1 MPAAPAPLS
10 SLLHRAAGYD
20 PRAVPWENEELLR
33 AELFSIERMEQHA
46 ASLALA
52 QQLPG
57 RRVTARSLRARLRDN
72 EAVLLAAYHST
83 GAAARAGRPITPAA
97 EWLLDNYYLVEAQV
111 RQIYQD
117 LPPGFYRQLPKLGSG
132 PLAGYPRIFGIAWA
146 FVAHTDSRF
155 DGEALRRVV
164 LAYQRVQPLT
174 IGELW
179 AIAITLRILLVEN
192 LRRAAALMVRR
203 RCEREQADALADRL
217 LGLNG
222 YAVDPDALS
231 DGHARG
237 EGASPSFLVQLVLR
251 LRDQDPR
258 VTPALQWLEQRMT
271 TPSRTADEFVQEEH
285 HRQGATN
292 VTVRNIITSMRAI
305 AELDWRDFFESVS
318 LVDELLRGGSA
329 FADMDFPTRD
339 LYRQAIERL
348 ARCCRLSELE
358 IAQAALTAAARSHLP
373 AGRERDP
380 GYYLI
385 ADGLDGFKK
394 DIGYQV
400 SRWRR
405 LGRISLAR
413 GASDYLAVIGVI
425 TVLLLTLPII
435 TLHGRGLDVL
445 PLVLLALLGLLP
457 TLDAALALVNRAV
470 MRGFGATILP
480 GLALREGVPA
490 SLRTLVAVPTMLIN
504 AAGVK
509 EQIQR
514 LEVHH
519 LASQDGELYFA
530 LLSDWSDAATE
541 ILPGDRELLELAIA
555 GIARLNRRYAAGA
568 AGPRF
573 LLLHRARSWS
583 QGQRQWI
590 GWERKRGKLHEL
602 NRLLRGAT
610 DTHFLDVGAGP
621 PRAPC
626 AVRYVITLDS
636 DTRLPRDTARRLV
649 GKMAHPLNR
658 PRLDPHGRHVVE
670 GYAVLQPRIAAAQ
683 PVGSAGSLYQ
693 YICSSANGLDPYA
706 TAVSDVYQDLFD
718 EGSYA
723 GKGIYDVDAFESS
736 LADRVPDGTLLSH
749 DLFEGMFARSGLASD
764 IEVVEESPSRYD
776 VAVARQH
783 RWARGDWQLLP
794 WILGRGDAASANPG
808 RSAITLISLWKML
821 DNLRRTVWAPATIVA
836 LLAGW
841 LLPATEGLL
850 WTGFIV
856 TMIAL
861 PAFLPVVSGLLPARA
876 GITLRSHWRAMRE
889 DISLALLRTLFL
901 ITFLAHQA
909 WWTTDA
915 IGRTLFRLTLSR
927 RNLLQWISA
936 AQTSLSTPQN
946 IRGAY
951 RRMSGGVAC
960 AVLAAALVGSVRP
973 GMWRVAAPFLALW
986 LLSPAL
992 AVALSLPPAIAGRL
1006 APGDPDRRTLRLI
1019 ARRTWRYFEEFV
1031 TAEDHSLPPD
1041 NFQQDPQPVVAH
1053 RTSPTNLGLYLLA
1066 TVSARDFG
1074 WIGTR
1079 EVAERLEATL
1089 ATMGRL
1095 QRFRG
1100 HFYNWYDT
1108 RDLRPLEPRY
1118 VSSVD
1123 SGNLAAHLLT
1133 VAAACR
1139 EFVDDAAA
1147 APTRVAGVTDG
1158 LELAF
1163 EAYAA
1168 VPELQRGPPPTWPRL
1183 SSALEALSA
1192 ALRDDAAWR
1201 AQPSSQLTLIA
1212 SHATALHGLSSTLAA
1227 GPGQDALTDLQFWT
1241 GATARAIG
1249 AWQQDAAQT
1258 EHEFRLLNQR
1268 LTALHATA
1276 NAMYEAMQFG
1286 FLLDPER
1293 ALLAIG
1299 YRVEEGT
1306 RDPSCYDLLAS
1317 EARLASF
1324 VGIAKNELAAKHW
1337 FRLGRQV
1344 IPIGNGGALISWS
1357 GSMFEYLMPLLV
1369 LQAPYGSLLE
1379 QTNRLIVGR
1388 QRGYGRERGVPW
1400 GVSESAYNA
1409 RDLEFTYQYSSF
1421 GVPDLGLKPGLG
1433 QSCVVAPYATALA
1446 AMIDPKSAALNF
1458 ARLQACGAYGR
1469 YGFYE
1474 ALDYTRSRLP
1484 RDSALAVVLAYMAH
1498 HQGMTVVAIG
1508 NALFD
1513 GRMRARFHAEPSIQ
1527 ATELLLQERRP
1538 RDIAVRHPRTEELRP
1553 SAPLD
1558 SQTQERRFFSPH
1570 QATPQTQLLSNGR
1583 YTVLIT
1589 ASGSGYSRWRDLA
1602 LTRWHEDPT
1611 REDSGSYI
1619 FLRDLDSGATWSAG
1633 YQPTAAEPANYTA
1646 TFTEDRAQIERT
1658 DGTLTTMLEV
1668 VVSPEDDAEVR
1679 RVSITNG
1686 GRRGREIE
1694 VTSFCELVMASRA
1707 SDAAHPAF
1715 SKLFVQTERVGNGSA
1730 LLATRRRRTP
1740 EEPELWMA
1748 HHAVL
1753 EGELSQ
1759 AVEVETDRARFLGR
1773 GREIRSPAA
1782 MTAGQRLSDTVG
1794 TVLDPVFALRVRVR
1808 IAPGATASIHLWTEV
1823 ATSRQRVLDLID
1835 RHQQANAYLRAS
1847 TLAWTQAQIQLR
1859 HLGIDATE
1867 ASLYQQLA
1875 GCLLFSNA
1883 ALRPAPEIIRR
1894 GGGGPAALWAEGISG
1909 DLPIVLLRIDCVEDA
1924 AIVRTLLRAHG
1935 YWRMKQFPVDLV
1947 ILNERAASYVQD
1959 LQIALETLLRTS
1971 RSLPQPGADNVP
1983 GSVYLLRSDLIPDA
1997 TRELLCSVA
2006 RVVLVAQRGSLAEQL
2021 GRVRAPVAASA
2032 VVPTGVSNAENRQPE
2047 PLTTDL
2053 EFFNGL
2059 GGFCAAGREY
2069 EIRLEAGQSTPAPWI
2084 NVIANAEFGFQ
2095 VAAEGSGFT
2104 WSQNSQQNQLTPW
2117 SNDPVSD
2124 RPGECLYLRD
2134 EISGELWGPTA
2145 LPIRVPEARY
2155 VARHG
2160 QGYSRFEHRSHGIA
2174 LELLV
2179 YVPISD
2185 PIKIS
2190 RLRIHNDSGRHRKLS
2205 LSAYVEWVLGP
2216 SRSAGAAHIVT
2227 EIDAQT
2233 GALFARN
2240 PWSAVFGSRVAFSDL
2255 AGKQTHW
2262 TGDRREFIG
2271 RFGTLERPAALASR
2285 AELSMRVGAGLDPC
2299 GVLQRTFELKP
2310 GERLEMVFFLGEAD
2324 SHAAARALLVRY
2336 RAADLDA
2343 VLRGVVEYWDET
2355 LGAVQIKTPERPLDL
2370 MVNRWLLYQTLSCR
2384 IWARAAFYQASGA
2397 FGFRDQLQ
2405 DGMALAVARPALT
2418 REHLLRAAA
2427 RQFAAGD
2434 VQHWWQPAATPYAPS
2449 TGVRT
2454 RITDDRVWLA
2464 FTASQYVET
2473 TGDSAV
2479 LDELV
2484 PFLDGPELRPGDADA
2499 YFLPTRSGETASL
2512 FEHCARALDQ
2522 SLRTGGHGL
2531 PLIGTGDWNDG
2542 MNRVGPAG
2550 TGESIWLGWFL
2561 ATTLRI
2567 FAPLAQAR
2575 AQSARATL
2583 WLSHAAALRDA
2594 LEREGW
2600 DGSWYRRAYFDD
2612 GSPLGTASGAECR
2625 IDSIAQSWSV
2635 ISGLAPP
2642 GRALE
2647 AMAAVERLLI
2657 RHEPPLALLLA
2668 PPFEHPAPDP
2678 GYIGAYPPGVREN
2691 GGQYTHAAAWSVIA
2705 FALLGQGD
2713 EAAALFSILNP
2724 VSRTRTPLD
2733 VQRYKVEPYAVA
2745 ADIYTVPPHEG
2756 RGGWTWYTGSAGW
2769 MYRAA
2774 MEWMLGFHVQGTILS
2789 LTPCIPAWWPGF
2801 QIDFKYRSARY
2812 VIVVENPDHVSDG
2825 AIHAD
2830 LDGRTLPPG
2839 VPRIELKDDGQV
2851 HRLTV
2856 ILGQIS
2862 AARASA

>member
-1 MPAAPAPLS
+1 VS
-10 SLLHRAAGYD
+10 SLLRRAAGYD
-20 PRAVPWENEELLR
+20 PHAVPWENEELLR

-57 RRVTARSLRARLRDN
+57 RRVRARSLSARLRDN
-72 EAVLLAAYHST
+72 ESVLLAAYRST

-97 EWLLDNYYLVEAQV
+97 EWLLDNYHLVEAQI
-111 RQIYQD
+111 RQIHQD

-132 PLAGYPRIFGIAWA
+132 PLSGYPRIFGIAWA

-155 DGEALRRVV
+155 DGEALRRFV
-164 LAYQRVQPLT
+164 LAYQRIQPLT

-192 LRRAAALMVRR
+192 LRRAAAQMMRR
-203 RCEREQADALADRL
+203 HRERDQADALADRL

-222 YAVDPDALS
+222 YVVEPDALNGGGA
-231 DGHARG
+231 DGDS
-237 EGASPSFLVQLVLR
+237 ASASFLVQLVLR

-271 TPSRTADEFVQEEH
+271 TPARTADEFVQEEH

-318 LVDELLRGGSA
+318 LVDELLRSGSA

-348 ARCCRLSELE
+348 ARGCRRGELE
-358 IAQAALTAAARSHLP
+358 IAQAALTAAARPHLP
-373 AGRERDP
+373 EGRERDP

-385 ADGLDGFKK
+385 ADGLDCLKQ
-394 DIGYQV
+394 DVGYRI

-405 LGRISLAR
+405 IGRISLAR

-425 TVLLLTLPII
+425 TGLLLTLPII
-435 TLHGRGLDVL
+435 ALHGRGLNVL
-445 PLVLLALLGLLP
+445 PLALLVLFGLLP

-470 MRGFGATILP
+470 MRGFGAKILP

-490 SLRTLVAVPTMLIN
+490 ALRTLVVVPTMLTS
-504 AAGVK
+504 AEGVK

-519 LASQDGELYFA
+519 LASRDGELYFA
-530 LLSDWSDAATE
+530 LLSDWSDAASE
-541 ILPGDRELLELAIA
+541 ITPGDRELLELAIA
-555 GIARLNRRYAAGA
+555 GIATLNRRHAAGA

-583 QGQRQWI
+583 RGQGQWI

-610 DTHFLDVGAGP
+610 DTHFLDLGAG
-621 PRAPC
+621 APLAPA

-670 GYAVLQPRIAAAQ
+670 GYALLQPRIAAAQ
-683 PVGSAGSLYQ
+683 PVGSAGSLYH
-693 YICSSANGLDPYA
+693 YICSSANGIDPYA

-749 DLFEGMFARSGLASD
+749 DLFEGLFARSGLASD
-764 IEVVEESPSRYD
+764 IEVVEEFPSRYE

-794 WILGRGDAASANPG
+794 WILGRGDAANSIQG
-808 RSAITLISLWKML
+808 RSAIKLISLWKML
-821 DNLRRTVWAPATIVA
+821 DNLRRTLWAPATIAA

-841 LLPATEGLL
+841 LLPATDGLL

-861 PAFLPVVSGLLPARA
+861 PALLPVCSGLLPAHA
-876 GITLRSHWRAMRE
+876 GITLRSHGRAVRE
-889 DISLALLRTLFL
+889 DIALALLRTLFL

-915 IGRTLFRLTLSR
+915 IGRTLFRLSLSR
-927 RNLLQWISA
+927 RNLLQWVTA
-936 AQTSLSTPQN
+936 AQTSLSAPQN

-951 RRMSGGVAC
+951 RRMSGGVMC
-960 AVLAAALVGSVRP
+960 ALLAAALVGRIQP
-973 GMWRVAAPFLALW
+973 GMWHIAAPFLALW

-992 AVALSLPPAIAGRL
+992 AVAVSLPPASAPRL
-1006 APGDPDRRTLRLI
+1006 APEDPDRRTLRLI

-1031 TAEDHSLPPD
+1031 TAEDHALPPD

-1066 TVSARDFG
+1066 AVSARDFG
-1074 WIGTR
+1074 WLGTR
-1079 EVAERLEATL
+1079 ELAERLEATL

-1139 EFVDDAAA
+1139 EFIDEPVPAQ
-1147 APTRVAGVTDG
+1147 TRVAGITDG

-1163 EAYAA
+1163 EAWTA
-1168 VPELQRGPPPTWPRL
+1168 VPERERARHPSWPRL
-1183 SSALEALSA
+1183 WPALEALSC
-1192 ALRDDAAWR
+1192 ALQDGEAWC

-1212 SHATALHGLSSTLAA
+1212 SEAAALHRLAA
-1227 GPGQDALTDLQFWT
+1227 TLSAQPGDDALADLLFWIGT
-1241 GATARAIG
+1241 TARAID
-1249 AWQQDAAQT
+1249 AWQQDAAPT
-1258 EHEFRLLNQR
+1258 EHHSGLLTQR
-1268 LTALHATA
+1268 LAKLQATA
-1276 NAMYEAMQFG
+1276 STMYEAMQFG

-1324 VGIAKNELAAKHW
+1324 VGIAKNELTARHW

-1344 IPIGNGGALISWS
+1344 TPVGNGGALISWS

-1369 LQAPYGSLLE
+1369 LDAPYGSLLE
-1379 QTNRLIVGR
+1379 QTSRLIVRR
-1388 QRGYGRERGVPW
+1388 QREYGRERGVPW

-1446 AMIDPKSAALNF
+1446 AMVDPKSAVRNF
-1458 ARLQACGAYGR
+1458 ARLYASGARGR

-1484 RDSALAVVLAYMAH
+1484 RDSTLAVVLAFMAH
-1498 HQGMTVVAIG
+1498 HQGMTVVALG

-1538 RDIAVRHPRTEELRP
+1538 RDVAVGHPRTEELRP
-1553 SAPLD
+1553 AAPMGL
-1558 SQTQERRFFSPH
+1558 QTQERRFFSPH
-1570 QATPQTQLLSNGR
+1570 QAMPQTQLLSNGR
-1583 YTVLIT
+1583 YTVMIT

-1602 LTRWHEDPT
+1602 LTRWHEDST

-1619 FLRDLDSGATWSAG
+1619 FLRDIDTGATWSAG
-1633 YQPTAAEPANYTA
+1633 FQPTAAEPATYAA

-1658 DGTLTTMLEV
+1658 DATLTTMLEV

-1694 VTSFCELVMASRA
+1694 VTSFCELVMSSRA
-1707 SDAAHPAF
+1707 GDAAHPAF
-1715 SKLFVQTERVGNGSA
+1715 SKLFVQTERGGSGGA
-1730 LLATRRRRTP
+1730 LLATRRRRTA

-1748 HHAVL
+1748 HHAVT
-1753 EGELSQ
+1753 EGKLSQ
-1759 AVEVETDRARFLGR
+1759 AAEVETDRARFLGR

-1782 MTAGQRLSDTVG
+1782 MMPGHRLSGTVG
-1794 TVLDPVFALRVRVR
+1794 TVLDPVFALRVRIR
-1808 IAPGATASIHLWTEV
+1808 IAPGATARIHFWTEV
-1823 ATSRQRVLDLID
+1823 AQSRQGVLDLID
-1835 RHQQANAYLRAS
+1835 RHQEANAYQRAS

-1859 HLGIDATE
+1859 HLGIDSTE
-1867 ASLYQQLA
+1867 ASLYQCLA
-1875 GCLLFSNA
+1875 GHLLFANA
-1883 ALRPAPEIIRR
+1883 ALRPTPEIIRR
-1894 GGGGPAALWAEGISG
+1894 GGGGPAGLWAEGISG

-1959 LQIALETLLRTS
+1959 LQIALETLLRMS

-1983 GSVYLLRSDLIPDA
+1983 GSVYLLRSDLIPET

-2021 GRVRAPVAASA
+2021 GRARAPLVATAGA
-2032 VVPTGVSNAENRQPE
+2032 PTRVPNAEHLLSE
-2047 PLTTDL
+2047 PLAPDL
-2053 EFFNGL
+2053 EIFNGL
-2059 GGFCAAGREY
+2059 GGFA
-2069 EIRLEAGQSTPAPWI
+2069 AGQSTPAPWI
-2084 NVIANAEFGFQ
+2084 NVIANPEFGFQ

-2104 WSQNSQQNQLTPW
+2104 WSLNSQQNQLTPW

-2134 EISGELWGPTA
+2134 ETSGELWGPTA
-2145 LPIRVPEARY
+2145 LPIRIPAASY

-2174 LELLV
+2174 LELLA
-2179 YVPISD
+2179 YVPMSD

-2190 RLRIHNDSGRHRKLS
+2190 RLRIRNTSERTRRLS
-2205 LSAYVEWVLGP
+2205 LTAYVEWVLGP

-2240 PWSAVFGSRVAFSDL
+2240 PWSTVFGSRVAFSDL
-2255 AGKQTHW
+2255 AGKQTRW
-2262 TGDRREFIG
+2262 TGDRGEFIG
-2271 RFGTLERPAALASR
+2271 RLGTLARPAALESR
-2285 AELSMRVGAGLDPC
+2285 EELSMRVGAGLDPC
-2299 GVLQRTFELKP
+2299 GVLQRSVELKA
-2310 GERLEMVFFLGEAD
+2310 GETVEVVFFLGEAD
-2324 SHAAARALLVRY
+2324 SHAAARALLLRY

-2343 VLRGVVEYWDET
+2343 VLRGVIEYWDEL
-2355 LGAVQIKTPERPLDL
+2355 LGAVQITTPERPLDL

-2384 IWARAAFYQASGA
+2384 MWARAAFYQASGA

-2418 REHLLRAAA
+2418 REHLLRAAG
-2427 RQFAAGD
+2427 RQFTAGD
-2434 VQHWWQPAATPYAPS
+2434 VQHWWQPAATLYAPS
-2449 TGVRT
+2449 AGVRT
-2454 RITDDRVWLA
+2454 RITDDRIWLA
-2464 FTASQYVET
+2464 FATSQYVET
-2473 TGDSAV
+2473 TGDGAV

-2484 PFLDGPELRPGDADA
+2484 PFLDGPELRPGATDA
-2499 YFLPTRSGETASL
+2499 YFLPTDSGQTASL

-2522 SLRTGGHGL
+2522 SLRTGVHGL

-2550 TGESIWLGWFL
+2550 KGESVWLGWFL
-2561 ATTLRI
+2561 ATTLRN
-2567 FAPLAQAR
+2567 FVPLAQAR
-2575 AQSARATL
+2575 QQSARATL
-2583 WLSHAAALRDA
+2583 WLAHAAALGDS
-2594 LEREGW
+2594 LERQGW

-2612 GSPLGTASGAECR
+2612 GSPLGTAGGAECR

-2635 ISGLAPP
+2635 ISGLAAP

-2647 AMAAVERLLI
+2647 AMSAVERLLI
-2657 RHEPPLALLLA
+2657 RHDPPLALLLA
-2668 PPFEHPAPDP
+2668 PPFEHPAADP

-2724 VSRTRTPLD
+2724 VTRTRTPFD

-2745 ADIYTVPPHEG
+2745 ADIYTVEPHAG

-2774 MEWMLGFHVQGTILS
+2774 VEWMLGFHVQGANLA
-2789 LTPCIPAWWPGF
+2789 LTPCIPAWWTGF
-2801 QIDFKYRSARY
+2801 QIVFKYRSARY
-2812 VIVVENPDHVSDG
+2812 DIVVENPEHVTDG

-2830 LDGRTLPPG
+2830 LDGRTLAPG
-2839 VPRIELKDDGQV
+2839 VPRIELIDDGQV

-2856 ILGQIS
+2856 ILGQVS
-2862 AARASA
+2862 AVRASA